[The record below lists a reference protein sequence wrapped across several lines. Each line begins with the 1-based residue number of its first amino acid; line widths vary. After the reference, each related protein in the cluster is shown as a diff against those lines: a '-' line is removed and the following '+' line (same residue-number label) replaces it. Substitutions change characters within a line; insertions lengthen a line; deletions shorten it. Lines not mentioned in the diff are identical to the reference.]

1 MCYADFTCLHVC
13 CVHAC
18 LQEYGITTEEKLHI
32 AQNYCSPFLRKI
44 RSDFLQV
51 INSSTEDSTTRLDS
65 RYSFCVVVFLCVCSP
80 QCISYCYRGVHTVI
94 QRSAGILTILGAAL
108 WLQWFQQ
115 QGCHIEE
122 PASTPR
128 SLRFTSVE
136 FMHRW
141 NLTAWKWWRWK
152 SVFSV

>member
-1 MCYADFTCLHVC
+1 MCYADFTCLHVF

-65 RYSFCVVVFLCVCSP
+65 RYSFCVVGFFCVCLP
-80 QCISYCYRGVHTVI
+80 QCKSYCYRGVHCVQPFSHTC
-94 QRSAGILTILGAAL
+94 AY
-108 WLQWFQQ
+108 
-115 QGCHIEE
+115 CHTKKCRNTHH
-122 PASTPR
+122 SG
-128 SLRFTSVE
+128 SCS
-136 FMHRW
+136 
-141 NLTAWKWWRWK
+141 LTAVISATGLSYRGTCLH
-152 SVFSV
+152 ST